1 MAVHEV
7 SPPLFCSAWIAIN
20 TLLYTQ
26 TGFVLKILEIIKSNS
41 SLDINTELSLQLIGA
56 EYV

>member
-1 MAVHEV
+1 MAVHKV
-7 SPPLFCSAWIAIN
+7 SPPLSPHTWIAVN

-26 TGFVLKILEIIKSNS
+26 TEFVLKILEIIKSHS
-41 SLDINTELSLQLIGA
+41 SLGINTELSLQLIGA